1 MKPDCLYLGSIMR
14 LMGYLDFI
22 KKTTHTENTKV
33 ANGTLV
39 F

>member
-1 MKPDCLYLGSIMR
+1 
-14 LMGYLDFI
+14 MGYLDFI